1 MLVSQTNLEMEDD
14 LSYIFKESRNSFM
27 ILGRVRRLLWLGS
40 LGKKV
45 LQLDLSGLELAE
57 ANSVPG
63 TVKEIKAYHITS
75 V

>member
-14 LSYIFKESRNSFM
+14 LSYIFKQSGNSFM

-40 LGKKV
+40 LGKKL
-45 LQLDLSGLELAE
+45 LQLHLRDLELAGV
-57 ANSVPG
+57 NSVPG